1 MRFGRRGM
9 VKYMNS
15 FRTDLMAVF
24 RFKISDHLVGISVG
38 ITVRGHMISLNDSIL
53 WNTSK
58 LPASVAK
65 LVCFLQLESKQKTNN
80 NTIFSNDLF

>member
-1 MRFGRRGM
+1 
-9 VKYMNS
+9 
-15 FRTDLMAVF
+15 
-24 RFKISDHLVGISVG
+24 
-38 ITVRGHMISLNDSIL
+38 MISLNDSIL